1 MNSEPSIRVL
11 ALMEASS
18 VTGPA
23 KNLIQFCRWTRT
35 TEAAEFGP
43 KIQVSVAT
51 FCRTPDDGSGNEFV
65 CALQAENIP
74 VHIIEEKYR
83 FDRGVLPQL
92 SKVVAGLDPHIVQ
105 THMVKS
111 HFLFKSTGL
120 HNSRK
125 WLAFQHGYTA
135 TDLKGRMYNQLDRWS
150 LRSADRVIAVCRAFV
165 PRLLAFGVRQDR
177 VRILHNSVRIPVPAA
192 GEELT
197 QLRARLG
204 LRAGEKVILTIGRF
218 SREKG
223 HSVFLEAL
231 GALQALDPQMP
242 WKAVLV
248 GKGPELPALERLS
261 ARLGLE
267 QRVVFAG
274 FHAKVAPFY
283 AIADL
288 FALPSWSEGSPNVLL
303 EAMAA
308 RVPIAS
314 TLAGGVPEIVS
325 NEITALLVP
334 VGDARGL
341 GLAMSRLLGDG
352 ELRAKLAAAAF
363 ERAKEEFSSQRY
375 LHSLAAIYADA
386 LALPSHASLGHCSA
400 L

>member
-1 MNSEPSIRVL
+1 
-11 ALMEASS
+11 MEATS

-23 KNLIQFCRWTRT
+23 KNLINFCRWTRT
-35 TEAAEFGP
+35 PQAAESGFRFS
-43 KIQVSVAT
+43 IAVAT
-51 FCRTPDDGSGNEFV
+51 FSRSRDPGSSNEFIS
-65 CALQAENIP
+65 ALRAEDIP
-74 VHIIEEKYR
+74 VHVVHERYR
-83 FDRGVLPQL
+83 FDRGVLPQMTRI
-92 SKVVAGLDPHIVQ
+92 VRDIDPQIVQ

-120 HNSRK
+120 RNSRK

-135 TDLKGRMYNQLDRWS
+135 TDLKGRMYNQLDRLS
-150 LRSADRVIAVCRAFV
+150 LRSADRVIAVCQAFV
-165 PRLLAFGVRQDR
+165 PRLLQYGVRQDR
-177 VRILHNSVRIPVPAA
+177 VRILHNSVRIPPAA
-192 GEELT
+192 ADEETT

-204 LRAGEKVILTIGRF
+204 LLAGEKAILTIGRF
-218 SREKG
+218 SKEKG

-248 GKGPELPALERLS
+248 GKGPELSSLERLS
-261 ARLGLE
+261 ARLGLK

-274 FHAKVAPFY
+274 FHANVAPFY

-288 FALPSWSEGSPNVLL
+288 FALPSRSEGSPNVLL

-314 TLAGGVPEIVS
+314 TRAGGVPEIVS
-325 NEITALLVP
+325 DETTALLVP

-341 GLAMSRLLGDG
+341 GFAMSRLLKDDD
-352 ELRAKLAAAAF
+352 LRARLAATAF
-363 ERAKEEFSSQRY
+363 DRARQDFSPELY

-386 LALPSHASLGHCSA
+386 LELPSHASLGHRSA